1 LQGASE
7 QPQSTCKRDKS
18 REHGQVGLAFPAD
31 RRYIGHMNHVQ
42 TTAQIQAEK
51 KCSPI
56 SASRQGKHPG
66 RRLLTWVA
74 IFVFLAGH
82 LPPLPFSPAPA
93 QAFTIGEEREVGEK
107 LLTIVR
113 KEFTILDDPD
123 LTQYITL
130 LGRQTL
136 QLAGSQFF
144 DYHFFLIDNKEFN
157 AFAAPSGLI
166 FFHSGLIDLC
176 ATEGELVSV
185 LAHEIGHAASRHIAD
200 RISKSAKLNV
210 ATTAAM
216 LAGLLLGQGALSQAL
231 ISGSMAGGALASL
244 KFSRQDEEEADRL
257 AYKWMKE
264 QDRDPAEMVAMLK
277 KMRRA
282 SRYHRT
288 QLPTYLLTH
297 PEPEHRIGYVEDRIH
312 LDEQRQYPPQDEF
325 AFQRFKYRVQALTG
339 NMQSVVAILKS
350 RAAEPDVLANDP
362 MVFFGLSQAYQSLR
376 DYPAAEEALRA
387 VIQRYPQRHILKTDL
402 GRLKLE
408 AGDTREALAIFKEM
422 NRQNPYDA
430 YNTFSLARA
439 LQQDGQLAQA
449 AAIYENL
456 IEQLPTYAKLYFEI
470 GRIRAALGN
479 HALGHY
485 NLALFHHYE
494 GAAPSARYHLD
505 LALKET
511 PDNDP
516 LRAKIQE
523 LQERISRLEKM

>member
-1 LQGASE
+1 
-7 QPQSTCKRDKS
+7 
-18 REHGQVGLAFPAD
+18 
-31 RRYIGHMNHVQ
+31 MNS
-42 TTAQIQAEK
+42 AN
-51 KCSPI
+51 
-56 SASRQGKHPG
+56 ASRTPDPSALAAIKRKQPG
-66 RRLLTWVA
+66 RRLLTWLVL
-74 IFVFLAGH
+74 FVFLAGH
-82 LPPLPFSPAPA
+82 LPPLPFAPAPA
-93 QAFTIGEEREVGEK
+93 LAFSVGEEREVGEK
-107 LLTIVR
+107 LLTIIR

-136 QLAGSQFF
+136 HLAGPQFF
-144 DYHFFLIDNKEFN
+144 DYHFFIIDNKEFN

-200 RISKSAKLNV
+200 RLGKSAKVNV

-231 ISGSMAGGALASL
+231 ITGSMAGGAMASL

-257 AYKWMKE
+257 AFEWMKK

-297 PEPEHRIGYVEDRIH
+297 PEPEHRIGYVEDKIF
-312 LDEQRQYPPQDEF
+312 LDEQRQYPARDEF

-339 NMQSVVAILKS
+339 NVQTTLAILKNRS
-350 RAAEPDVLANDP
+350 EEPDALEKDP
-362 MVFFGLSQAYQSLR
+362 MVFFGLSQVYQSLR
-376 DYPAAEEALRA
+376 DYPAAEEALRK
-387 VIQRYPQRHILKTDL
+387 VIQRYPDRHILRTDL

-408 AGDTREALAIFKEM
+408 AGETGEALAIFREM
-422 NRQNPYDA
+422 NRQNPYDV

-439 LQQDGQLAQA
+439 LQQDGQTAQA

-456 IEQLPTYAKLYFEI
+456 TAQMPTYSKLYFEI

-485 NLALFHHYE
+485 NLALYHHYE
-494 GAAPSARYHLD
+494 GTVLSARYHLD
-505 LALKET
+505 LARKAT
-511 PDNDP
+511 QAGDP

-523 LQERISRLEKM
+523 LQEKIDRLEKM